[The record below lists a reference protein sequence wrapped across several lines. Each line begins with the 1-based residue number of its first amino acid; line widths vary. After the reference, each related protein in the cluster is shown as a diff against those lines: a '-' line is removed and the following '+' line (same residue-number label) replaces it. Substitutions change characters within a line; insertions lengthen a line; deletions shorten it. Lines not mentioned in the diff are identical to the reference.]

1 MIGLW
6 SHCDQFQWLPSS
18 IQCYYDCWETVTNVA
33 QTGNRLFT
41 FKVKVVLL
49 VVKQLLPRRQLDLVC
64 VKHRC
69 CLGLFECLQTSQRL
83 PCNCGNSSNQSNH
96 NEVFV
101 AGHCLPKIL
110 LKGNQKPWAVTLVP
124 VVEYVQRIAKLVP
137 NQPNMPKKTSIA
149 YSSFKPAMP
158 PAYVTSLLDNI
169 YLRRQTIIFYLSV
182 KSQHTYTH
190 IHITRILLKLNNIHA
205 LTCISNITT
214 SVGVFQRA
222 TVWYTTLEN

>member
-18 IQCYYDCWETVTNVA
+18 IQCYYDCWETVTNAA

-69 CLGLFECLQTSQRL
+69 CLGVFECLQTSQHL

-137 NQPNMPKKTSIA
+137 NQPNMPKKHQSHIVH
-149 YSSFKPAMP
+149 SNRPCHLHMSP
-158 PAYVTSLLDNI
+158 V
-169 YLRRQTIIFYLSV
+169 YLIIFIWEGKQLSFTFQLNL
-182 KSQHTYTH
+182 SIHT
-190 IHITRILLKLNNIHA
+190 
-205 LTCISNITT
+205 
-214 SVGVFQRA
+214 
-222 TVWYTTLEN
+222 